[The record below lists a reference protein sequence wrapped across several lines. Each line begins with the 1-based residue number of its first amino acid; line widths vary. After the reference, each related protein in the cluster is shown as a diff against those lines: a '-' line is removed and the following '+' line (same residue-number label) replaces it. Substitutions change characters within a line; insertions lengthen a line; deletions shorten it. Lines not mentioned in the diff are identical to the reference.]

1 MFELQKVKDVC
12 NYIGE
17 GVLKNMYLKYE
28 FFIVFFFKN
37 YNNSMI
43 LNKEGEKIIGK
54 FKTFY
59 K

>member
-1 MFELQKVKDVC
+1 MKDVC